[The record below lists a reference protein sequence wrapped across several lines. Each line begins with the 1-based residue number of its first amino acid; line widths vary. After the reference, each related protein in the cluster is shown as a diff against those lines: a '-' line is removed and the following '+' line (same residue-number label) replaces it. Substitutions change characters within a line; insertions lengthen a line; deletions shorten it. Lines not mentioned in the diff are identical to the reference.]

1 MKIRKSSSLRKS
13 RPKNVKI
20 AIVMSRFN
28 EVISRALLDGA
39 KRGLQESGVPEEAV
53 RVIEVPGAF
62 EIPFAALQ
70 AARSRRYNGIIC
82 LGAVVRGETPHFDY
96 VCLGTTHG
104 IMNAQLETGVP
115 MAFGVLTTDS
125 LEQAATRSGRDENN
139 KGFEAA
145 KVVLEM
151 VGLAGALK
159 KKV

>member
-1 MKIRKSSSLRKS
+1 MVLKKSSSFRNTH
-13 RPKNVKI
+13 PKKVKI

-28 EVISRALLDGA
+28 EAISRALLRGA
-39 KRGLQESGVPEEAV
+39 WRGLKESGVPEAAV

-62 EIPFAALQ
+62 EIPLMALKAAQ
-70 AARSRRYNGIIC
+70 SRLYDGIIC

-96 VCLGTTHG
+96 VCLGATHG

-115 MAFGVLTTDS
+115 MAFGVLTADT
-125 LEQAATRSGRDENN
+125 LEQAAVRSGDDEHN

-151 VGLAGALK
+151 VELAGALK